1 MTATETAA
9 STDTAA
15 SSDLERLEAKVDAL
29 TARLDVLVDDATR
42 RAAQRSV
49 LDEFVAD
56 VAPLGPDALGLV
68 TERLAEAERRGYF
81 DVARAGAGVV
91 DRVVTT
97 FGEDDV
103 EQLGDNIVAI
113 LETVKELTQ
122 PEMLDLLRHMLDG
135 VRRQQVA
142 LEAETDEAPG
152 LLALAGQLREPE
164 VRRGI
169 GRALATL
176 RAVSEETT
184 VVGPSTPPSHRGE
197 Q

>member
-1 MTATETAA
+1 MTATETAS

-15 SSDLERLEAKVDAL
+15 STDLERLEAKVDAL

-56 VAPLGPDALGLV
+56 AAPLGPDALGLV

-197 Q
+197 H